1 MNMNYKICF
10 VCTGNACRSPFAE
23 CVTKKLLADAGMN
36 GIEVFSLG
44 TLDCGEYPRD
54 AAMVDVAKELG
65 YDLSGTTTVMTRE
78 KLMAAD
84 AVIVFDE
91 RHRDAITRVLDYS
104 YWNKIVLFNKMA
116 FDEDGNM
123 FVPER
128 NNHIIRK
135 ITPAGSASLYAGQP
149 EQSGFG
155 DGLPEE
161 AKFNQPE
168 CVTVYPDNSVYVAD
182 RDNHVIRRVTVE

>member
-36 GIEVFSLG
+36 GIEVFSLC

-116 FDEDGNM
+116 FDEDGN
-123 FVPER
+123 VEDPHYQTAAVYHR
-128 NNHIIRK
+128 VAKHIENGCKRLVEQWK
-135 ITPAGSASLYAGQP
+135 LQP
-149 EQSGFG
+149 PKPK
-155 DGLPEE
+155 D
-161 AKFNQPE
+161 
-168 CVTVYPDNSVYVAD
+168 
-182 RDNHVIRRVTVE
+182 

>member
-1 MNMNYKICF
+1 MNMSYKICF

-44 TLDCGEYPRD
+44 TLDWGENPRD

-65 YDLSGTTTVMTRE
+65 YELSGTTTA
-78 KLMAAD
+78 MAAD

-104 YWNKIVLFNKMA
+104 HWNRIVLFNKIA
-116 FDEDGNM
+116 FDEDGN
-123 FVPER
+123 VEDP
-128 NNHIIRK
+128 HYQ
-135 ITPAGSASLYAGQP
+135 TAA
-149 EQSGFG
+149 
-155 DGLPEE
+155 
-161 AKFNQPE
+161 
-168 CVTVYPDNSVYVAD
+168 VY
-182 RDNHVIRRVTVE
+182 RRVAQHIENGCKRLIEKCMSR

>member
-116 FDEDGNM
+116 SINKKNCTKSNLLNGAVSNSCVVCLNPASQMPPNSMGRDIS
-123 FVPER
+123 PE
-128 NNHIIRK
+128 
-135 ITPAGSASLYAGQP
+135 
-149 EQSGFG
+149 
-155 DGLPEE
+155 
-161 AKFNQPE
+161 
-168 CVTVYPDNSVYVAD
+168 
-182 RDNHVIRRVTVE
+182 